1 MNESVR
7 KATEVLIALG
17 EAERHLSARELAE
30 VIDVP
35 KSTAQRLLQALEPS
49 GLVRQDLA
57 TRRYGLGPR
66 TLTLGMAFLER
77 VDVRAE
83 ARPHMQRLHEELDET
98 IELAV
103 RAGASRIYVE
113 QIEARSELKAKAE
126 IGRLYPL
133 WAGASGRVL
142 LAGMSRDELHRFTT
156 EAGAA
161 AFTYVTPPTM
171 AGLVAQLELE
181 RRRGYAV
188 AFDETIRGVH
198 TIAAPVRT
206 GPTEVAALSVSGP
219 SSRFSEQLMEEAAGP
234 LMRAAQAISAAM
246 GFATPAEAVG
256 VDRGPVRRPRQ
267 ASTVHAAALTGN
279 AVGDRHV
286 SDPRGGPS

>member
-7 KATEVLIALG
+7 KATEVLLALS
-17 EAERHLSARELAE
+17 EVERHLSARELAE
-30 VIDVP
+30 LIDVP

-83 ARPHMQRLHEELDET
+83 ARPHMHRLHEELDET
-98 IELAV
+98 IELSI

-126 IGRLYPL
+126 LGRLYPL
-133 WAGASGRVL
+133 WAGAAGRVL
-142 LAGMSRDELHRFTT
+142 LAAMPRDELRRFTA
-156 EAGAA
+156 EAGAS
-161 AFTYVTPPTM
+161 AFTHVEPPTM
-171 AGLVAQLELE
+171 AGLVAQLETE
-181 RRRGYAV
+181 SGRGYAM

-198 TIAAPVRT
+198 TIATPVRI
-206 GPTEVAALSVSGP
+206 GPSEVAALSVSGP
-219 SSRFSEQLMEEAAGP
+219 SSRFDEHLMRSAAGP
-234 LMRAAQAISAAM
+234 LMAAAAAIDAAM
-246 GFATPAEAVG
+246 GFATPAPDGE
-256 VDRGPVRRPRQ
+256 Q
-267 ASTVHAAALTGN
+267 VHTG
-279 AVGDRHV
+279 
-286 SDPRGGPS
+286 